1 MMRPI
6 PVEHYL
12 TPEPAGTAPA
22 GFTVI
27 EQQIVQGLPH
37 TIKLTD
43 HLALI
48 LLLPNGL
55 AHAWR
60 DADPEAVVSR
70 SADERQA
77 QTAAQIAAQSAL
89 PRPPLRLMAQ
99 LDGVLQ
105 ESVAVVAGGRVPGP
119 RGGRPDRG
127 IRLELIPL
135 SWLITA
141 GTVRGIGDYG
151 SRIRL
156 AWRARGAGVDDYA
169 IPPVNPNIVPR
180 LEVAQIFI
188 PLIVQPMQF
197 YTIVYSAVAVQ
208 MKG

>member
-12 TPEPAGTAPA
+12 TPEPAATAPA
-22 GFTVI
+22 DFTVI
-27 EQQIVQGLPH
+27 DQQIVQGLPH

-43 HLALI
+43 HLGLT

-55 AHAWR
+55 AHEWR
-60 DADPEAVVSR
+60 DADPEAIVSR

-77 QTAAQIAAQSAL
+77 ATAAQIAARADL
-89 PRPPLRLMAQ
+89 PRPPLRVMVQ

-105 ESVAVVAGGRVPGP
+105 ESVAVVAGGRVPSP
-119 RGGRPDRG
+119 RSGRPDRG
-127 IRLELIPL
+127 VRLELVFL

-141 GTVRGIGDYG
+141 GTVRGLGDYG

-180 LEVAQIFI
+180 LAVAQVFI
-188 PLIVQPMQF
+188 PLVVQPVQF
-197 YTIVYSAVAVQ
+197 YTVVYSAVAVQ
-208 MKG
+208 MGG